1 MGCQCMEKSDK
12 ENEVQKEGEENGDQ
26 LNNIEIIDKGGLQ
39 DDNLNYRADNMGG
52 YWDEK
57 NRKRNEKYQN
67 YPEKMLMEINRI
79 RSDPMSYA
87 NEIIN
92 AESKIE
98 TVNNPDNPDNPK
110 QIYKDK
116 VKVALT
122 KGKAA
127 FEEAADALRL
137 LDPLE
142 PLQMNENL
150 LIPLPENEQDIHN
163 PSYLK
168 EQVKKIREN
177 NQNVDIFFKDLIKR
191 AEVSAL
197 LMAVD
202 DGGKNPGRKRNAIMN
217 KDFKYVGINS
227 KFVGDTF
234 VAYFAFSK

>member
-1 MGCQCMEKSDK
+1 MEKSDK
-12 ENEVQKEGEENGDQ
+12 ENEVQKEGEENGE
-26 LNNIEIIDKGGLQ
+26 NNIEIIEKEGQ
-39 DDNLNYRADNMGG
+39 DFGNLNNKEGGFDNRNE
-52 YWDEK
+52 EK
-57 NRKRNEKYQN
+57 NRRRNEKYSN
-67 YPEKMLMEINRI
+67 YPERMLNEINRI

-87 NEIIN
+87 NEITK

-98 TVNNPDNPDNPK
+98 TTDDPDNPK

-122 KGKAA
+122 RGKEA
-127 FEEAADALRL
+127 FEEAADNLRL

-142 PLQMNENL
+142 PLEMKEEL
-150 LIPLPENEQDIHN
+150 KIPLPEDESNIHK
-163 PSYLK
+163 PTFLK
-168 EQVKKIREN
+168 EQVKLIREN
-177 NQNVDIFFKDLIKR
+177 GQNVDIFFKDLIKR
-191 AEVSAL
+191 PEVSAL

-217 KDFKYVGINS
+217 KDFKYIGINS